1 MKQIVFNTYILFML
15 LAYVMHRAGTFSMEE
30 KVKMIELLGYMAANP
45 DSRIEECEGA
55 ATLLEKV
62 KRHQPSRV
70 AHLEAQSRASKSLE
84 CNPHL

>member
-1 MKQIVFNTYILFML
+1 ML

-30 KVKMIELLGYMAANP
+30 KVKMIELVGYMAANP

-55 ATLLEKV
+55 AILLQKV

-70 AHLEAQSRASKSLE
+70 VHLGAQSQASKSPE

>member
-1 MKQIVFNTYILFML
+1 MKQIVFNTYILSML

-30 KVKMIELLGYMAANP
+30 KVKMIEFLGYMAANP

-55 ATLLEKV
+55 ATLLQKV

-70 AHLEAQSRASKSLE
+70 VHLGAQSQASKSPE
-84 CNPHL
+84 CSPHP